1 MMLKI
6 FLIIIIVYIIIQ
18 QLLDCNK
25 QEVHKET
32 QIQTQKETQKETQ
45 PLINNKIN
53 PANYSST
60 NYEQVLN
67 TSSNNYSQNQLD
79 VPSFANVLDKQPIL
93 ETKLQPEQKVWNF
106 DNPNPWSK
114 IVYNSNNEYPY
125 NFYIKLSI
133 PSLNDY
139 QTWKQII
146 PNLDFNPQSGELIIP
161 SKDEPSA
168 LALANLIVINITGQ
182 LSLENILNKNLIQI
196 SIAKSRKYEL
206 VQNKLREQINEN
218 LNKKVKINI
227 PDSFEKDL
235 AKDIIDSP
243 NKTVNTLNDTFNHFS
258 DGSNNTNS
266 NEIGAY
272 DGSDFSY
279 L

>member
-32 QIQTQKETQKETQ
+32 QIQSQIQTQKETQ

-67 TSSNNYSQNQLD
+67 TPTNNYSQNQLD

-218 LNKKVKINI
+218 LNKKVKLNI

-243 NKTVNTLNDTFNHFS
+243 NKTDNTFNDTFNHFS
-258 DGSNNTNS
+258 DQSNNSNN

>member
-25 QEVHKET
+25 EEEVQKDT
-32 QIQTQKETQKETQ
+32 QIQKEIV
-45 PLINNKIN
+45 PVIDNKIN
-53 PANYSST
+53 PANFSST
-60 NYEQVLN
+60 NYEQILN
-67 TSSNNYSQNQLD
+67 TSSNDYSQKQSCI
-79 VPSFANVLDKQPIL
+79 PSFANVLDKEQKIR
-93 ETKLQPEQKVWNF
+93 TNIQDEQKVQNF
-106 DNPNPWSK
+106 DIPNPWSK

-235 AKDIIDSP
+235 ANDIIDKSD
-243 NKTVNTLNDTFNHFS
+243 NNFNDTFKHFS
-258 DGSNNTNS
+258 DQS
-266 NEIGAY
+266 NEIDAY
-272 DGSDFSY
+272 DGNDFSY